1 MSKKNKIENQF
12 TLDAK
17 HKELITTFK
26 TEFNNLP
33 YKKEKVTKLQKK
45 LIELQSKSDVDYSE
59 IYDIENEIDELNE
72 QIIKLEQNSLEQD
85 YYLRTNNILYNYY
98 SFNNRIENEHNT
110 DNIPQQTTAIKQQT
124 SISEPTSK
132 KTTSL
137 DKFFKKNTNEQN
149 NTPSEDIASDIQS
162 NELENSTTETKKKTK
177 ISHFYQVDAKFNK
190 SDILTQYLSIV
201 EPSSVPYMNNQNNN
215 KCYEC
220 GEPLEININEGNM
233 ECNSCGTM
241 IDYFYTNDKP
251 TYKDN
256 VPEVNYFSY
265 KPLNH
270 YNECKGYKPLIFSM
284 NVLELVF

>member
-26 TEFNNLP
+26 NEFNNLP
-33 YKKEKVTKLQKK
+33 SKKDRVIKLQKK
-45 LIELQSKSDVDYSE
+45 LSELQSKSEVDYSD
-59 IYDIENEIDELNE
+59 IYDIENEIEELNE
-72 QIIKLEQNSLEQD
+72 QIVKLEKNSLEQD

-98 SFNNRIENEHNT
+98 SFNNKIENEHNT
-110 DNIPQQTTAIKQQT
+110 DIIPQPIKQ
-124 SISEPTSK
+124 SLPEPTTTISSSK

-137 DKFFKKNTNEQN
+137 DKFLKKNTNDEKS
-149 NTPSEDIASDIQS
+149 SEDIIQDTQT
-162 NELENSTTETKKKTK
+162 NELDNSTTDTKKKTK

-201 EPSSVPYMNNQNNN
+201 EPSSVPYMNNQHTN

-270 YNECKGYKPLIFSM
+270 YNEST
-284 NVLELVF
+284 LVMSH